1 MSNTRN
7 TLFTI
12 ITVVVI
18 PLLFFVVVEFALR
31 LMGVGTHYQYFNQ
44 IDIDGEAFYQE
55 NPDFADQFYP
65 PSLNVGPL
73 QNTFAAER
81 SDDRLRV
88 FVWVVLLPWAS
99 RTKIM
104 ASIVYWLPS

>member
-18 PLLFFVVVEFALR
+18 PLLFFVLVEFALR

-88 FVWVVLLPWAS
+88 FVLGGSAAMGF